1 MRPALL
7 PSNDGK
13 SVIET
18 ENSIRNESRNK
29 INGGTESR
37 KEEDGTKKF
46 QTKRNFCPKKLLPD
60 TLYQLALCSCMQYGQ
75 NVLLVHDTAMALP
88 TISGRSTPSPPSSR
102 SERIKSSNSYNNL
115 HGRSSSSINGSFA
128 SVSVSE
134 KTNQS
139 DFSDQTSLTPRD
151 LTPREHTQRDLT
163 PREHTP
169 RDLTPR
175 EVTIGSS
182 PRNQIVINK
191 NPKILNHRSV
201 SPPPTHLRGKSVH
214 DDSNE
219 SKENKE
225 MKMNSNSGSEV
236 DLLAMRRST
245 GLSKDGYAPNT
256 SQKKSDE
263 AMADLFQKTVYLL
276 DQAKTR

>member
-151 LTPREHTQRDLT
+151 LTPREHT
-163 PREHTP
+163 P

-225 MKMNSNSGSEV
+225 MKMNSNSGSEL